1 MRESMLMSN
10 MFNRFAEKSPVSVI
24 ARAAMEHALAP
35 DAIDAL
41 FAEHADKQ
49 YTRDLLFSTV
59 VDLMSVVVCKIAPSV
74 LAAYQAVDEPLP
86 VAVTSLYNKLNGLE
100 PSVTRAM
107 VHHVASRLSPVI
119 SAMGGQ
125 LPALLPGHRVR
136 ILDGNHLAAT
146 ERRLEVLRGS
156 IAGPLPGHALVVLD
170 PAFMLATDMIPCE
183 DGHAQERSLSESIL
197 GLVEA
202 NDLWVADRNFCTIK
216 LLSGIVSRNAF
227 YVIRH
232 HAGMPLASAGTLRK
246 CGRTATGMVHEQSVT
261 ILLPDGKVMKAR
273 RIVIRLDAPTRDG
286 DTEMAILTN
295 LPKSAAD
302 AVAVAELY
310 RNRWTLETMFQS
322 LTLMLEGE
330 VAALGYP
337 RAALFGFG
345 IALAAY
351 NVLSTVQ
358 AALRAAFGVEKV
370 QKEVSGYYIAE
381 EVRATA
387 RGMAIAI
394 EPIVWKSFQT
404 MPPAALAK
412 EMLGWASHVQLRK
425 LQRHPRG
432 PKKPVPKRT
441 RYAKETHVSTFRLL
455 AESRKKS
462 P

>member
-1 MRESMLMSN
+1 
-10 MFNRFAEKSPVSVI
+10 
-24 ARAAMEHALAP
+24 
-35 DAIDAL
+35 
-41 FAEHADKQ
+41 
-49 YTRDLLFSTV
+49 
-59 VDLMSVVVCKIAPSV
+59 
-74 LAAYQAVDEPLP
+74 
-86 VAVTSLYNKLNGLE
+86 
-100 PSVTRAM
+100 
-107 VHHVASRLSPVI
+107 
-119 SAMGGQ
+119 
-125 LPALLPGHRVR
+125 
-136 ILDGNHLAAT
+136 
-146 ERRLEVLRGS
+146 
-156 IAGPLPGHALVVLD
+156 
-170 PAFMLATDMIPCE
+170 
-183 DGHAQERSLSESIL
+183 
-197 GLVEA
+197 
-202 NDLWVADRNFCTIK
+202 
-216 LLSGIVSRNAF
+216 
-227 YVIRH
+227 
-232 HAGMPLASAGTLRK
+232 
-246 CGRTATGMVHEQSVT
+246 
-261 ILLPDGKVMKAR
+261 
-273 RIVIRLDAPTRDG
+273 
-286 DTEMAILTN
+286 
-295 LPKSAAD
+295 
-302 AVAVAELY
+302 
-310 RNRWTLETMFQS
+310 MFQS

-404 MPPAALAK
+404 MPPADLAK